1 LLTRIYNISKIYTWN
16 KNNNSLDVHCNK
28 EILIDN
34 GIICEINDT
43 ITKKVQKEINANQ
56 SILTPGFIDTHTH
69 PVFSGNRS
77 NEYIMR
83 LKGNSYKYIKEK
95 GGGIISTIKST
106 RESDFN
112 SLFDITYSNIQPF
125 ISCGTTTMEAKSGYG
140 LTLKDEIKSL
150 QILKKINSNSDID
163 ILSTFLGAHDIPPE
177 YKDNRNEYID
187 LICNDMIPEI
197 SNKNLA
203 VFCDVF
209 YEPGYFTIE
218 ESRKIIK
225 QAKKYNLIPRLHVDE
240 FVDSKGAEFAVEM
253 GAISA
258 DHLMAVSDKGIDV
271 LSKSKTVATILPGTT
286 FFLNSN
292 NYANGR
298 KMIDKGCTLS
308 LASDFNPGTCT
319 IRSLPTIM
327 HLAMQK
333 CGLTLEEAFLGVT
346 YNAAMAIGLD
356 EEIGLIKVGYKADLI
371 LWNLNELSEIT
382 YWLDS
387 SYTKISKIFKNGNII
402 N

>member
-1 LLTRIYNISKIYTWN
+1 MLTRIYNISKIYTWN

-163 ILSTFLGAHDIPPE
+163 ILSTYLNFQCKGHVSYNDI
-177 YKDNRNEYID
+177 
-187 LICNDMIPEI
+187 
-197 SNKNLA
+197 
-203 VFCDVF
+203 
-209 YEPGYFTIE
+209 
-218 ESRKIIK
+218 
-225 QAKKYNLIPRLHVDE
+225 
-240 FVDSKGAEFAVEM
+240 
-253 GAISA
+253 
-258 DHLMAVSDKGIDV
+258 
-271 LSKSKTVATILPGTT
+271 
-286 FFLNSN
+286 
-292 NYANGR
+292 
-298 KMIDKGCTLS
+298 
-308 LASDFNPGTCT
+308 
-319 IRSLPTIM
+319 
-327 HLAMQK
+327 
-333 CGLTLEEAFLGVT
+333 
-346 YNAAMAIGLD
+346 
-356 EEIGLIKVGYKADLI
+356 
-371 LWNLNELSEIT
+371 
-382 YWLDS
+382 
-387 SYTKISKIFKNGNII
+387 
-402 N
+402 